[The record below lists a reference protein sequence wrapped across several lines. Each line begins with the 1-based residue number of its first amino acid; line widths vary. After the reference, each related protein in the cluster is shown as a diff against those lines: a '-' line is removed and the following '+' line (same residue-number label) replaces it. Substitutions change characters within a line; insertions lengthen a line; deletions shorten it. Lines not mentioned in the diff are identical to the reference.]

1 MRASSRPA
9 IHTRKTAKKIGLS
22 PNISLLLQLKQVGY
36 LYITLWFIVFLTLK
50 FVKPTLKLITI
61 IIVITVFY
69 L

>member
-36 LYITLWFIVFLTLK
+36 LYITLWFIVFLKLK
-50 FVKPTLKLITI
+50 FVKPTVKLITI
-61 IIVITVFY
+61 IILVFFN